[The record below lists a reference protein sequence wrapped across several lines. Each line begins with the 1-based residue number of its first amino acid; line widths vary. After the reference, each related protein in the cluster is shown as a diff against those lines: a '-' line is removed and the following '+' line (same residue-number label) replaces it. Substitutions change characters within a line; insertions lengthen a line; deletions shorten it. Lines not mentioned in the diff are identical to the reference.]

1 MKRAVIIMIILLVP
15 SVVLADFSIKLENTF
30 DKKMYYLLY
39 WVDHPY
45 NWHGPANMAGGEIE
59 GLQSIEIPIHYD
71 SGNYFVIWRDTAQW
85 QNKIQFN
92 VEADVRH
99 ITINPEKAN
108 L

>member
-1 MKRAVIIMIILLVP
+1 MKRVVIIMLLLFVP
-15 SVVLADFSIKLENTF
+15 SIVLADFSIKLENTF

-59 GLQSIEIPIHYD
+59 GLQSVEISTHFG
-71 SGNYFVIWRDTAQW
+71 SGKYYMIWRDTQQW

-92 VEADVRH
+92 VESDVSH
-99 ITINPEKAN
+99 ITISPEKVD